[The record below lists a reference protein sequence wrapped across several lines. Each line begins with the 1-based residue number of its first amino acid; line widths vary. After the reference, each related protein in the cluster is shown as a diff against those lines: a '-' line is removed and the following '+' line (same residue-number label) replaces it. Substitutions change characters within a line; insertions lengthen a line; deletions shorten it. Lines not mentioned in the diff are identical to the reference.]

1 MKVLIV
7 DDEPLARDELEY
19 LLSQNQVVTKVQQAD
34 SIAAAITQLVATPM
48 DLVFLDISLS
58 NENGFDLADKLHQL
72 ATPPLVVFATAYDQ
86 YAVRA
91 FNIDAIDYVL
101 KPFEQRRIDQALA
114 KAETALQTR
123 GVDQL
128 ETNTMPMPRANA
140 VISIT
145 EDEKTRVLKQR
156 DILAAFVENG
166 ELVIITSTQR
176 IGAHQTLSWLLTRL
190 APEQFMQIHRSMV
203 VNVNAVSEVE
213 PWFNHTYQ
221 ITLTNGEKMPVS
233 RSFVKDMKQRLN
245 M

>member
-19 LLSQNQVVTKVQQAD
+19 LLTQNQVVTKVQQAD
-34 SIAAAITQLVATPM
+34 SISAAITQLVAMPM

-114 KAETALQTR
+114 KAATALQTR
-123 GVDQL
+123 SVDQR
-128 ETNTMPMPRANA
+128 ETNLTPTPMANA

-156 DILAAFVENG
+156 DILAGFVENG
-166 ELVIITSTQR
+166 ELVIITATQR

-221 ITLTNGEKMPVS
+221 ITLTNGDKMPVS
-233 RSFVKDMKQRLN
+233 RSFVKEMKQRLN